1 MNVPY
6 GELNKMGASWSAS
19 IVAESW
25 ASALKFNISR
35 ETRGNLQYSIHEINC
50 WWVEISEKQSFPNM
64 YVMLGL
70 LRAQFICLFVTDE
83 DTIQYHGSLR

>member
-50 WWVEISEKQSFPNM
+50 WWVEISENSLSQKCMSCWVCCVPS
-64 YVMLGL
+64 
-70 LRAQFICLFVTDE
+70 LFVC
-83 DTIQYHGSLR
+83 L